1 VWQRLSEKEPLT
13 SGGGRSDS
21 RHKKYVW
28 VRITPTSKSPIK
40 DFIAVADSHRS
51 LRNKRKGIHSKG
63 GKRSLVGGG
72 DNSRHKPP
80 ISSDGADDPHS
91 LVMPEGQRET
101 CSSPTASRV
110 MVFSD
115 EMTREEV
122 KLRQAL
128 FVTIAGTRTEVLG
141 SEVSAA

>member
-1 VWQRLSEKEPLT
+1 MAAAVGARALDF
-13 SGGGRSDS
+13 GGGRSDS

-28 VRITPTSKSPIK
+28 VRITPASKAPMK
-40 DFIAVADSHRS
+40 DFIAAADFHRS
-51 LRNKRKGIHSKG
+51 LRNKRKGRHSKG

-72 DNSRHKPP
+72 DNSRHEPP

-91 LVMPEGQRET
+91 LAMPEGQRET

-122 KLRQAL
+122 KLCRAL
-128 FVTIAGTRTEVLG
+128 FITIAGTRTEVLG